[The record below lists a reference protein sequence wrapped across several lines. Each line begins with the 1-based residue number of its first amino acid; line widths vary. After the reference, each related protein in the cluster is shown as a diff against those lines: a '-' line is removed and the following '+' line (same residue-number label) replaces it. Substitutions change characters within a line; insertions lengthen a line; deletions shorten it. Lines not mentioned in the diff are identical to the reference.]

1 MAAAYALVRTD
12 MQSILLTCVAVQMAP
27 IVGIMYV
34 CMHADCP
41 EYVLALVLPRLTQA
55 LRSYDLCADCIT
67 KGIHPKDH
75 TFMRV
80 EQPSDMDKM
89 QRTSMPGD
97 DDDVVL
103 GLRVY
108 THRDAPA
115 TIAGQLRHGRVVTW
129 SKEK

>member
-1 MAAAYALVRTD
+1 
-12 MQSILLTCVAVQMAP
+12 
-27 IVGIMYV
+27 
-34 CMHADCP
+34 
-41 EYVLALVLPRLTQA
+41 
-55 LRSYDLCADCIT
+55 
-67 KGIHPKDH
+67 
-75 TFMRV
+75 MRV

-129 SKEK
+129 SKE